1 MLIESFLP
9 HSEQLVPG
17 VDPAS
22 HRRNPVMARV
32 AEEGFEPEAP
42 PTVAAL
48 AEIADPDKEYACPT
62 PLVAPS
68 FREALLPVAEHAGAI

>member
-1 MLIESFLP
+1 MLIETFLP
-9 HSEQLVPG
+9 RPARLVPAA
-17 VDPAS
+17 DPSLLRA
-22 HRRNPVMARV
+22 RVMARV

-42 PTVAAL
+42 LIVPAIS
-48 AEIADPDKEYACPT
+48 EIADPDLEASAPN